1 MDQCKFTKCKDPKG
15 IMYFAVWVEVY
26 MILLL
31 LVIHDECKGA
41 KIPDP
46 YLLLLSG
53 TNAGY
58 SQPVLL
64 LVGRVRGDTL
74 GALRV
79 TTERFAEVGTGFA
92 ETGKD

>member
-1 MDQCKFTKCKDPKG
+1 MCFL
-15 IMYFAVWVEVY
+15 VSVEVY

-31 LVIHDECKGA
+31 LVIHDGCIGA
-41 KIPDP
+41 KMPNSHI
-46 YLLLLSG
+46 LLFSG

-92 ETGKD
+92 EAGKD